1 LQLTVRSPEGAALNK
16 AAACSNKNSKA
27 GLRLLL

>member
-1 LQLTVRSPEGAALNK
+1 VRSPEGAALNK